1 MLKNTVF
8 SNSVDTKEWLR
19 AAFIRAIKTM
29 AQVMM
34 ASITVGSALADID
47 WVYILSTAAVAGI
60 ASILT
65 SIIGIPEVT
74 EKEVE

>member
-8 SNSVDTKEWLR
+8 SNSVNTKEWLR
-19 AAFIRAIKTM
+19 CAIIRAIKTM

-34 ASITVGSALADID
+34 ASITVGSALAEID
-47 WVYILSTAAVAGI
+47 WIYILSTAAVAGI

-74 EKEVE
+74 EKEGE